1 MDIIAGE
8 CPAGL
13 KIDFAKSSTRRRP
26 MGKIPIQWNKLWDAF
41 KNIAIVF
48 SFCTNLVLL
57 IAVIILLDLLFWRLP
72 QARQTVIKPK
82 VTKIVTEL
90 NRLEEATINVKV
102 PISDTIP
109 IKFTLPLHTQTR
121 VTVVGSVPL
130 STNANFVLPGGGGSI
145 RGTVSLALPPG
156 LKLPIELYVEVPVSQ
171 TIPVQMEV
179 PVSIRLKDTELG
191 KVLQELKGEVVP
203 LLEPLAK

>member
-1 MDIIAGE
+1 
-8 CPAGL
+8 
-13 KIDFAKSSTRRRP
+13 
-26 MGKIPIQWNKLWDAF
+26 MGKIPIQWNKLWNAF

-48 SFCTNLVLL
+48 SFSINLILF
-57 IAVIILLDLLFWRLP
+57 IAIILLLDLLFWKLP
-72 QARQTVIKPK
+72 QAYPEVVKPK
-82 VTKIVTEL
+82 VARILTEL

-109 IKFTLPLHTQTR
+109 IEFTLPLHARTK

-156 LKLPIELYVEVPVSQ
+156 LKLPVELYIEVPISQ
-171 TIPVQMEV
+171 TIPVRMEV

-191 KVLQELKGEVVP
+191 TVLQNLKGELVP